1 MNSINVVKGCIYE
14 EMRVANEVT
23 QAWIEEAKENH
34 PHILQTIE
42 AWESQRV
49 YGNVYGFL
57 WKGIFEQESAS
68 YMYASLS
75 SNNFPYTF
83 EALNQPSE
91 HSAALMKC
99 LNDFLMARKGI
110 LQAKVNLDAS
120 ERNALWRVQVMPL
133 CTRRTPDDSSSED
146 RVDQHG

>member
-1 MNSINVVKGCIYE
+1 
-14 EMRVANEVT
+14 MRVANEAT

-68 YMYASLS
+68 YMSDTLS
-75 SNNFPYTF
+75 TNNFPYTF
-83 EALNQPSE
+83 DALKQPSE

-99 LNDFLMARKGI
+99 LKDFLMARKGI
-110 LQAKVNLDAS
+110 LQAKVNVDAS
-120 ERNALWRVQVMPL
+120 ERNVLWRVQVMPL
-133 CTRRTPDDSSSED
+133 CSRHMSGSSSEE